1 MVMIKRTLE
10 LLIRLIISHD
20 AIHDLFTSH
29 IAVINNFFI
38 VLSVTLLSYSMYN
51 SSQLWN
57 LIDLL
62 QFTVTLSIHFIHNI
76 MATSLKLKLATTGR
90 PD

>member
-1 MVMIKRTLE
+1 M
-10 LLIRLIISHD
+10 SHD
-20 AIHDLFTSH
+20 AIHDLFFTSH

-38 VLSVTLLSYSMYN
+38 VLSVTFFLSYSMYN

-76 MATSLKLKLATTGR
+76 MATSLRLKLATTGR
-90 PD
+90 PAYNHVAEVMYDS